1 VGALGTLSGELGAG
15 EALTAFEAT
24 VLEEDVSALPA
35 ELREHAV
42 RPANASIRRKE
53 NFVIEIER

>member
-1 VGALGTLSGELGAG
+1 MLSAELGAA
-15 EALTAFEAT
+15 EALMAFEAT
-24 VLEEDVSALPA
+24 VLEVVVSALPD

-42 RPANASIRRKE
+42 RPANASNCRKA

>member
-1 VGALGTLSGELGAG
+1 VSREGTAG
-15 EALTAFEAT
+15 EALTVFEAT
-24 VLEEDVSALPA
+24 VLEEEGSALPD

-42 RPANASIRRKE
+42 RPANASNCRKA